1 VGEHILVGS
10 STGNKLNEARYF
22 LEQFRETVLKPKISR
37 FYLSAFLSAWRSFID
52 IMLYDFAEYYGL
64 YNFKDQDA
72 RVHKKFSSL
81 IDFADYIS
89 KTARNQ
95 KKNQAVEFIEWWF
108 GKLLEVYNTE
118 LSEMR
123 NQVTHI
129 GSLKLPE
136 LVQKKSTL
144 SFSLQNYIYAKQ
156 YETEIAVTI
165 ETCQK
170 GYSLIESIAN
180 EAEEKFNVKLSA
192 RI

>member
-1 VGEHILVGS
+1 
-10 STGNKLNEARYF
+10 
-22 LEQFRETVLKPKISR
+22 
-37 FYLSAFLSAWRSFID
+37 
-52 IMLYDFAEYYGL
+52 MLYDFAEYYGL

-72 RVHKKFSSL
+72 RVHKKFRSL
-81 IDFADYIS
+81 IDFADYIL

-108 GKLLEVYNTE
+108 EKLAEVYNTE

-156 YETEIAVTI
+156 YEKEIAVTI
-165 ETCQK
+165 EACQK

-192 RI
+192 RTEHNT